1 MKLRKVSNLPDMEN
15 EEFDQ
20 IDLYLLG
27 KMSETDAAEFSLE
40 LNRNPDLS
48 TRVQIRKAILT
59 ELENEYKADLKR
71 RLQRHDKSNSRRL
84 YNRILIPAAAVLLV
98 VLVGT
103 LIFLN
108 RNSAVDFA
116 EYDLYEEGIPN
127 FMNQDNEKI
136 QFHEA
141 MNHFKM
147 GDFEAS
153 RDEFQNLLNKGL
165 ATDTILYY
173 TGVSYYRTEELREA
187 QNFLNQIDSASSFYK
202 KAQFRSSVI
211 DYQLGETEKA
221 VLQLET
227 IAADPASP
235 YHEQALS
242 FLRKVT
248 KKQP

>member
-1 MKLRKVSNLPDMEN
+1 MKLWKISNPPDMEN
-15 EEFDQ
+15 EEFDK

-27 KMSETDAAEFSLE
+27 RMSEAEAAEFSSE
-40 LNRNPDLS
+40 LNRNSDLKTS
-48 TRVQIRKAILT
+48 VEIRKAILA
-59 ELENEYKADLKR
+59 ELENEYKADLKK
-71 RLQRHDKSNSRRL
+71 RLQLHDKSNSRRL
-84 YNRILIPAAAVLLV
+84 QKRKLIQAAAVLIV

-103 LIFLN
+103 LFLLN
-108 RNSAVDFA
+108 RNNSMDFA

-136 QFHEA
+136 QFHQA

-147 GDFEAS
+147 GDFENS
-153 RDEFQNLLNKGL
+153 SDEFQSLLNQGISS
-165 ATDTILYY
+165 DTILYY

-187 QNFLNQIDSASSFYK
+187 QNFLNEIDSGSSFYR

-211 DYQLGETEKA
+211 NYQLGETDKA

-227 IAADPASP
+227 IAADPANP

-242 FLRKVT
+242 FLRKAT
-248 KKQP
+248 KTQH